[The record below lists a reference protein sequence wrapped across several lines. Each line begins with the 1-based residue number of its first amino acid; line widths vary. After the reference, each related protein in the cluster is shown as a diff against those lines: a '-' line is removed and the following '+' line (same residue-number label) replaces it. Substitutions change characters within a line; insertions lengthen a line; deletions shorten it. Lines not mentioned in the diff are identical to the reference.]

1 MRYFLLPQIMVIR
14 MGEVVEACEPPPCM
28 GALCACAGGGFAGSA
43 GPLLEQTC
51 FPFLEPC
58 NNGDALCSQCYSES
72 GCATRNAKKTPTT
85 CKVKNNGE
93 SICEDGDSSPKGT
106 TGR

>member
-1 MRYFLLPQIMVIR
+1 

-72 GCATRNAKKTPTT
+72 GCATRKGEGKVTT
-85 CKVKNNGE
+85 CKVKNDGVK
-93 SICEDGDSSPKGT
+93 CVDGDDSPPGV
-106 TGR
+106 GL